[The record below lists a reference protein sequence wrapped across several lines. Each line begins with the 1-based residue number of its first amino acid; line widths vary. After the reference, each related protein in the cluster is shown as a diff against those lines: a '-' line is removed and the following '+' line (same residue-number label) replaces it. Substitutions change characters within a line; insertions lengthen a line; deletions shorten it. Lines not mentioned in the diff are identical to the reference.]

1 MTTSPV
7 TMESLAQAVGELQR
21 QLSEAHSRIATQQNQ
36 LNAAAQ
42 KVGALEQELSLAK
55 NQAGSSTT
63 ANRFE
68 LNTPKKNK
76 PTSFNGKGSVSS
88 WCVQMENYLG
98 GNNDV
103 VAMNIALSYLT
114 GNAHEWWIVY
124 SKSEE
129 GENIHSWQGLKR
141 ALNMR
146 FETLNKEKIAR
157 DKLARWKQVKDV
169 ATFNDDFNR
178 ILLDIPDIGV
188 KDQIDRYSRGLKS
201 YIWKALC
208 TKEYS
213 KLSDLMRD
221 AERVESAYR
230 RTGGSGPTRGSGTK
244 SGNGGSNTGNG
255 GPEPMEIGNVGVKS
269 EIKKLDKEERE
280 RCMREG
286 LCLRCRQKGHLA
298 KNCPKG
304 QRN

>member
-129 GENIHSWQGLKR
+129 GENIHSWQGLVQNPWK
-141 ALNMR
+141 L
-146 FETLNKEKIAR
+146 ETLALSLKSRNWIKKKESA
-157 DKLARWKQVKDV
+157 ACVKDYV
-169 ATFNDDFNR
+169 SGAAKKGISPKTA
-178 ILLDIPDIGV
+178 
-188 KDQIDRYSRGLKS
+188 Q
-201 YIWKALC
+201 KA
-208 TKEYS
+208 
-213 KLSDLMRD
+213 R
-221 AERVESAYR
+221 
-230 RTGGSGPTRGSGTK
+230 GTK
-244 SGNGGSNTGNG
+244 
-255 GPEPMEIGNVGVKS
+255 
-269 EIKKLDKEERE
+269 
-280 RCMREG
+280 
-286 LCLRCRQKGHLA
+286 
-298 KNCPKG
+298 
-304 QRN
+304 